1 MVLTLLKLVNAY
13 WKLDLLICVSLT
25 SKTWTWHELN
35 ILMFLYLKRNSF
47 LIIWKK
53 VQSTNQTVKDF
64 FWEIRASW
72 IVNWSFKRFSTL
84 MIQFKQM
91 NDDKAPT
98 VQHFHFRTFFQNR
111 NFCILLY
118 HREHLLQFA
127 FLRWCLG
134 LAKMILSS
142 EVFHVNNE

>member
-1 MVLTLLKLVNAY
+1 
-13 WKLDLLICVSLT
+13 
-25 SKTWTWHELN
+25 
-35 ILMFLYLKRNSF
+35 
-47 LIIWKK
+47 
-53 VQSTNQTVKDF
+53 
-64 FWEIRASW
+64 
-72 IVNWSFKRFSTL
+72 

-127 FLRWCLG
+127 LLRWCLG
-134 LAKMILSS
+134 FAKMILSS
-142 EVFHVNNE
+142 EVFHFTMNKVSKTVFSLE